1 MGLVMKKIPVNRGDG
16 HSAGDFPVM
25 SILIAGAVILLWRSP
40 LSAMWTPRPRGQCPC
55 CTCSGPEER
64 KTETGTEV
72 SPASGSRR
80 PADRP
85 HNA

>member
-1 MGLVMKKIPVNRGDG
+1 MGLVMKKKRADRGDG

-40 LSAMWTPRPRGQCPC
+40 LSAMWTPRPRGRCPC
-55 CTCSGPEER
+55 CSCSGPEER

-80 PADRP
+80 PADKP
-85 HNA
+85 HNV